1 MACVALQIPRTWR
14 RWRRAG
20 AVCAACCALAAE
32 AAAEPLPPSMLAALR
47 ASGLP
52 PASFGVYFR
61 PVEPAAL
68 VQGAALNAEQPF
80 RLASTAKLVTSLAA
94 LNLLGPAHRWR
105 SQAYA
110 TAPVVGGRLSGDL
123 VIVGAEGGLG
133 PAELRQWF
141 RQMHAQGLSEVA
153 GRIVLERLS
162 LASDNGAGG
171 GDRAPPPAK
180 GAGVALSSLVVAVR
194 ATRGA
199 RAAIDVSPRVGG
211 LTIVNDVLMG
221 GGCAAYARWEAGG
234 SATLL
239 VSGRWDASCGAREV
253 AALRA
258 PPVLA
263 MQHAL
268 PERVAAIP
276 LQERVAALWA
286 ESGGRLRGRV
296 VVEAGKG
303 ARAAPPWSSQTFS
316 ALPELIHN
324 INKTSNNSAARSL
337 LSSLASGTAPDAL
350 TRVRGWLRSEGLAD
364 DDIQLELGSGQS
376 PLERGKPRALVQLL
390 CNAWHA
396 GHARVFVDSLPIAGV
411 DGTLAQRL
419 RHGVA
424 TGHAYLKT
432 GTLSDTRAL
441 AGYVVARSGKVYALA
456 VLVNHPQAA
465 RAMPALDRLVEA
477 LAREG

>member
-1 MACVALQIPRTWR
+1 MACVASQIPRTWR

-20 AVCAACCALAAE
+20 AVCAACCALAA
-32 AAAEPLPPSMLAALR
+32 AAAEPLPPSTLAVLR

-52 PASFGVYFR
+52 LASFGVYFR

-153 GRIVLERLS
+153 GRIVLERLL

-171 GDRAPPPAK
+171 GDRAPPAAK
-180 GAGVALSSLVVAVR
+180 GADAARSSLVVAVR
-194 ATRGA
+194 PTRGA

-211 LTIVNDVLMG
+211 LTVVNEVLMG
-221 GGCAAYARWEAGG
+221 GGCVAYARWEAGG

-258 PPVLA
+258 PAVLA
-263 MQHAL
+263 RQHA
-268 PERVAAIP
+268 
-276 LQERVAALWA
+276 Q
-286 ESGGRLRGRV
+286 
-296 VVEAGKG
+296 
-303 ARAAPPWSSQTFS
+303 
-316 ALPELIHN
+316 
-324 INKTSNNSAARSL
+324 
-337 LSSLASGTAPDAL
+337 
-350 TRVRGWLRSEGLAD
+350 
-364 DDIQLELGSGQS
+364 
-376 PLERGKPRALVQLL
+376 
-390 CNAWHA
+390 
-396 GHARVFVDSLPIAGV
+396 
-411 DGTLAQRL
+411 
-419 RHGVA
+419 
-424 TGHAYLKT
+424 
-432 GTLSDTRAL
+432 
-441 AGYVVARSGKVYALA
+441 
-456 VLVNHPQAA
+456 
-465 RAMPALDRLVEA
+465 
-477 LAREG
+477 

>member
-1 MACVALQIPRTWR
+1 
-14 RWRRAG
+14 
-20 AVCAACCALAAE
+20 
-32 AAAEPLPPSMLAALR
+32 
-47 ASGLP
+47 
-52 PASFGVYFR
+52 
-61 PVEPAAL
+61 
-68 VQGAALNAEQPF
+68 
-80 RLASTAKLVTSLAA
+80 
-94 LNLLGPAHRWR
+94 
-105 SQAYA
+105 
-110 TAPVVGGRLSGDL
+110 
-123 VIVGAEGGLG
+123 
-133 PAELRQWF
+133 
-141 RQMHAQGLSEVA
+141 MHAQGLSEIA

-180 GAGVALSSLVVAVR
+180 GAGAAHRSLVVAVR
-194 ATRGA
+194 PTRGA

-211 LTIVNDVLMG
+211 LTIVNEVLMG
-221 GGCAAYARWEAGG
+221 GGCAAYARWGGGG

-263 MQHAL
+263 MQSGL

-303 ARAAPPWSSQTFS
+303 ARAAPPWSSQIFS
-316 ALPELIHN
+316 ALPELIHD

-390 CNAWHA
+390 CNAWRA
-396 GHARVFVDSLPIAGV
+396 GHARVFIDSLPIAGV

-424 TGHAYLKT
+424 TGRAYLKT

-465 RAMPALDRLVEA
+465 RATPALDRLVEA
-477 LAREG
+477 LAQEG

>member
-1 MACVALQIPRTWR
+1 MACVAPQIPRTWR
-14 RWRRAG
+14 FWRRAG
-20 AVCAACCALAAE
+20 AVFAACCGLVAA
-32 AAAEPLPPSMLAALR
+32 AAAEPLPPSTLAALR

-52 PASFGVYFR
+52 LASFGVYFR

-68 VQGAALNAEQPF
+68 MQGAALNAEQPF

-110 TAPVVGGRLSGDL
+110 TAPVMGGRLSGDL
-123 VIVGAEGGLG
+123 VIVGAEGGLA

-141 RQMHAQGLSEVA
+141 RQMHAQGLSEIA

-180 GAGVALSSLVVAVR
+180 GAGAAHRSLVVAVR
-194 ATRGA
+194 PTRGA

-211 LTIVNDVLMG
+211 LTIVNEVLMG
-221 GGCAAYARWEAGG
+221 GGCAAYARWGGGG

-263 MQHAL
+263 MQSGL

-303 ARAAPPWSSQTFS
+303 ARAAPPWSSQIFS
-316 ALPELIHN
+316 ALPELIHD

-390 CNAWHA
+390 CNAWRA
-396 GHARVFVDSLPIAGV
+396 GHARVFIDSLPIAGV

-424 TGHAYLKT
+424 TGRAYLKT

-465 RAMPALDRLVEA
+465 RATPALDRLVEA
-477 LAREG
+477 LAQEG